1 MNRKAVIK
9 IRYSSL
15 YNLII
20 VLLPLLGYLKSPL
33 PFMNLGTFL
42 LTIASPFVILDN
54 LKKNRTTIGLKPL
67 VPYLVCITVQ
77 SIIFSIW
84 QNDNKGV
91 VSALYMWFICIITLY
106 FGLRKSFD
114 LDRARSYLETI
125 GIILTCTVLMQ
136 YLIYFLT
143 GIASPITPDT
153 LLYDQ
158 ESFSTEIR
166 YIGSIPRFGGCF
178 PEPAHFSQYVII
190 CIISA
195 LFAGKTKSTSV
206 KKAIFMTFG
215 ILLTTSGMGLMLS
228 VFVWMSWYVF
238 YRREKSTSKFENIL
252 MNAMLVIIIAFV
264 LFFIAMQFE
273 AFQAIVGRIFG
284 INSSYNAIQ
293 GRTWAYHMYQRL
305 SAKEQI
311 YGVGYGFIPPI
322 FMASVPLTLYT
333 TGVFGI
339 VTLAYSLINIVFRS
353 KGFSREVCIVFILM
367 LFFTGVFNQRGVAF
381 YYSFMAAGAVRH
393 KYKSK
398 YLSRI

>member
-1 MNRKAVIK
+1 MKRKAVIK

-15 YNLII
+15 YNLVI

-114 LDRARSYLETI
+114 LDRARSYLETV
-125 GIILTCTVLMQ
+125 GIILTCTVLIQ

-143 GIASPITPDT
+143 GTARPITPDT

-178 PEPAHFSQYVII
+178 PEPAHFS
-190 CIISA
+190 
-195 LFAGKTKSTSV
+195 
-206 KKAIFMTFG
+206 
-215 ILLTTSGMGLMLS
+215 
-228 VFVWMSWYVF
+228 
-238 YRREKSTSKFENIL
+238 
-252 MNAMLVIIIAFV
+252 
-264 LFFIAMQFE
+264 
-273 AFQAIVGRIFG
+273 
-284 INSSYNAIQ
+284 
-293 GRTWAYHMYQRL
+293 
-305 SAKEQI
+305 
-311 YGVGYGFIPPI
+311 
-322 FMASVPLTLYT
+322 
-333 TGVFGI
+333 
-339 VTLAYSLINIVFRS
+339 
-353 KGFSREVCIVFILM
+353 
-367 LFFTGVFNQRGVAF
+367 
-381 YYSFMAAGAVRH
+381 
-393 KYKSK
+393 
-398 YLSRI
+398 